1 MGSPFAIRRWFGLLT
16 LALGLSAGWAQTE
29 SQSVQV
35 HEGTQPREFEIAT
48 DEIAVRPKKG
58 PARLDKITG
67 ETAPEGIKRKAR
79 QLETTSGDETELVLY
94 EKGRPRNEWSR
105 RVLTRQVLVRLAPGT
120 DENALAR
127 RVNATV
133 AERPEYAPGH
143 YIFLVKGSGEA
154 LAVAE
159 TLRTTAGVKSAE
171 PLLRKKQKKR
181 FTPNDPFF
189 SYSAANA
196 GYQWHLKNTGA
207 LGGTAGIDVNVSSV
221 WDTYKG
227 TGVRIAIVDDGLQK
241 THPDLSANVDPL
253 ATEHHNWNGS
263 PGTVDDPS
271 PNTAD
276 DYHGTS
282 CAGVAAARG
291 NNGVGVSG
299 AAPEAT
305 LVGLRLIAAA
315 ESDQD
320 EADAINW
327 LINTSGSNP
336 VIPIKSNSWGPDDS
350 SLVMEGP
357 GTLASA
363 ALVNATTAG
372 RGGKGSIFLW
382 AAGNGLEYG
391 DNSNNDGYAN
401 SIYVVAVGALDD
413 HGEQTFYGEPGANIA
428 ISAPT
433 GSSPR
438 QDISTTDL
446 VGNNG
451 YNISTTSGDYSARD
465 YTNSFNG
472 TSSACPL
479 AAGVCA
485 LVLQSNPNLG
495 WRDLK
500 EILMR
505 SATKN
510 DPTDSDWSTNAA
522 GFHFNHKFGA
532 GLINAQAAVT
542 LASTWTNLGAMTSV
556 TSAQTGLSV
565 AIPDNNVTGI
575 TRSFN
580 LSGSANLRVEHVT
593 VNVTINHTARG
604 DLAVTL
610 TSPSGTVSRL
620 AEVHDD
626 TANNYS
632 NWTFSTVHHW
642 GENSQGV
649 WTVKI
654 TDTVAQDSGTLTS
667 ITLKTWGVTAPAGN
681 HAPTITA
688 AQISP
693 APTAFSDQTLTLGSI
708 TANDPESNPIS
719 YSYQWQASSDGT
731 TFSNLGAATTATL
744 PAAAENSGLAIRC
757 VLTPTDGSYLGT
769 PFPTAAVTVLRRP
782 TVLAKVGQA
791 YSLDCDL
798 PVADAP
804 SPFTKSAIINE
815 FSQGPDTVAATDT
828 KEWVEILVLKTTD
841 MRGYKFTDGS
851 NTLTMTTNSLWSN
864 VPAGTLIVFYNGAD
878 RDSLIPSDD
887 TNASDGLVVIG
898 SNNATYVTGTWP
910 SFSDTSAENIALKN
924 GSDTLIDGV
933 SFNNGATYSPALAV
947 VALSKSAHFISNT
960 EANAD
965 LSAQWT
971 IVSSAAGFATPG
983 VGNGGTNTT
992 FVSDLRNGAFSNVA
1006 TYRFGTGNELVPGL
1020 SLNTTTGLLSGTLG
1034 GSGGLYHVVIER
1046 TNGTRTVAQSFDLL
1060 VGSSSDV
1067 YTVPAGKTWTLLA
1080 NTTLSGTL
1088 LNSGTLALNGFS
1100 FGVNQSFNSWTAAY
1114 GATGGATGDPDAD
1127 TLTNLLEYVVGG
1139 LPNVN
1144 NTTFQPI
1151 LTLQGPDL
1159 IFTYRRDTSATGVTV
1174 TVQQN
1179 SSLTNAAGWTAV
1191 SDSLVSTT
1199 GTIQTRQAT
1208 VPAGT
1213 APKFLR
1219 LQVTLP

>member
-16 LALGLSAGWAQTE
+16 LSLGLSAGWAQTE
-29 SQSVQV
+29 SQSVRV

-48 DEIAVRPKKG
+48 DEIAVRPKRG
-58 PARLDKITG
+58 SHRLEHITG
-67 ETAPEGIKRKAR
+67 ETAPTGVRRRAR
-79 QLETTSGDETELVLY
+79 EMETASGDETELVLY

-105 RVLTRQVLVRLAPGT
+105 RILTRQILVKVTPATDLRTLA
-120 DENALAR
+120 LS
-127 RVNATV
+127 VKATI
-133 AERPEYAPGH
+133 AEQPSYAPG
-143 YIFLVKGSGEA
+143 YVIFLVQGSGEA
-154 LAVAE
+154 LTVAE
-159 TLRTTAGVKSAE
+159 TLRTKAGVESAE
-171 PLLRKKQKKR
+171 PLLRRKQKKR

-227 TGVRIAIVDDGLQK
+227 TGIRIAIVDDGLQK

-253 ATEHHNWNGS
+253 TTEHHNWNGS

-271 PNTAD
+271 PNTTND
-276 DYHGTS
+276 HHGTA

-350 SLVMEGP
+350 SLVVEGP

-363 ALVNATTAG
+363 ALVNATTSG
-372 RGGKGSIFLW
+372 RSGKGSIFLW

-401 SIYVVAVGALDD
+401 SIYVVAIGALDD
-413 HGEQTFYGEPGANIA
+413 HGEQTYYGEPGANIA
-428 ISAPT
+428 VSAPT

-446 VGNNG
+446 IGNNG
-451 YNISTTSGDYSARD
+451 YNTSTTSGDYSVRD

-510 DPTDSDWSTNAA
+510 DPTDSDWVTNAA

-542 LASTWTNLGAMTSV
+542 LASTWTNLGPMTSV

-565 AIPDNNVTGI
+565 AIPDNNATGI
-575 TRSFN
+575 TRSFD

-604 DLAVTL
+604 DLAITL

-620 AEVHDD
+620 AEVHSD
-626 TANNYS
+626 TSNNYT
-632 NWTFSTVHHW
+632 NWTFSTVRHW
-642 GENSQGV
+642 GENSQGT

-654 TDTVAQDSGTLTS
+654 ADTLAQDTGTLTS
-667 ITLKTWGVTAPAGN
+667 ITVKAFGTATTGPN
-681 HAPTITA
+681 HAPIISS
-688 AQISP
+688 AQIAPS
-693 APTAFSDQTLTLGSI
+693 PTAYSDQTLTVSSI
-708 TANDPESNPIS
+708 TASDAESNPIF
-719 YSYQWQASSDGT
+719 YTYQWESSTDGT
-731 TFSNLGAATTATL
+731 IFNAVAGATASTFSPSTT
-744 PAAAENSGLAIRC
+744 GLAVRC
-757 VLTPTDGSYLGT
+757 VIQPNDGSFYGAFYT
-769 PFPTAAVTVLRRP
+769 TSAINVLRRP

-791 YSLDCDL
+791 YSFDSDL
-798 PVADAP
+798 PVADIS
-804 SPFTKSAIINE
+804 SPFTKAAIINE
-815 FSQGPDTVAATDT
+815 FSQGPDTVSTTDAR
-828 KEWVEILVLKTTD
+828 EWVEILVLKATD
-841 MRGYKFTDGS
+841 LRGWKFKDSST
-851 NTLTMTTNSLWSN
+851 NTLTLTSNSLWSN
-864 VPAGTLIVFYNGAD
+864 VPAGTLIVLCNGAQ
-878 RDSLIPSDD
+878 RDAALPPADD
-887 TNASDGLVVIG
+887 TTIADGVLVIASN
-898 SNNATYVTGTWP
+898 SSTYVTGTWP
-910 SFSDTSAENIALKN
+910 VLNDSSAE
-924 GSDTLIDGV
+924 TLILQNSSSTDIDGV
-933 SFNNGATYSPALAV
+933 SLNGSTTYQPTLGTV
-947 VALSKSAHFISNT
+947 GLSHAAGFIGNT

-965 LSAQWT
+965 VAAQWT
-971 IVSSAAGFATPG
+971 IGSSAQVTPG
-983 VGNGGTNTT
+983 AGNGSTNAT
-992 FVSDLRNGAFSNVA
+992 FVANLRSGAFSAVA

-1020 SLNTTTGLLSGTLG
+1020 SLNTTTGVLSGTLG

-1067 YTVPAGKTWTLLA
+1067 YTIPSGKTWTLLA

-1088 LNSGTLALNGFS
+1088 LNSGTLAFNGFS

-1144 NTTFQPI
+1144 STTFQP
-1151 LTLQGPDL
+1151 TLARQGPDL

-1179 SSLTNAAGWTAV
+1179 PSLTNAAGWTAV

-1208 VPAGT
+1208 VPAGI